1 MPPTKLTAILLS
13 AAFLVTAASCE
24 SQRQKD
30 DKELIRI
37 DAAPHAN
44 LVKQAKQ
51 DWSWIAGTNWIATS
65 IEGQTPLENTTLWI
79 RFEDH
84 SWMSGS
90 AGCNHLSASYDRQ
103 GIDGLQ
109 ITQAATTR
117 MHCAQP
123 AGTMQQESRFLHLL
137 ANTDAYHAEPDTL
150 TLSTNAINMLTF
162 TRAEINEDE
171 PTTTANYVGRS
182 PGSDPG
188 P

>member
-1 MPPTKLTAILLS
+1 MPMSKLITLLLTAGL
-13 AAFLVTAASCE
+13 FLTTPACE
-24 SQRQKD
+24 SQRQRD

-51 DWSWIAGTNWIATS
+51 DWSWIAGTTWIATS
-65 IEGQTPLENTTLWI
+65 IEGQTPLDNTTLWI
-79 RFEDH
+79 RFENH

-90 AGCNHLSASYDRQ
+90 AGCNHLSASYERR

-109 ITQAATTR
+109 ISQIAATK

-123 AGTMQQESRFLHLL
+123 DGTMQQESRFLHLL

-150 TLSTNAINMLTF
+150 TLSTNAITMLTF
-162 TRAEINEDE
+162 TRANPE
-171 PTTTANYVGRS
+171 
-182 PGSDPG
+182 
-188 P
+188 